1 MNKYILGFVLL
12 LISAGAMAQRPG
24 KSRIQ
29 LVRADKQAFVKG
41 ANGKLIYK
49 FKNATFKQDFSTL
62 TSDSSIFYS
71 DDNLVDAFGHVVINQ
86 GDTLHI
92 FSDKLHYDGNTKLAT
107 LTGNVKMV
115 DKDATLLTD
124 YFTYNTATKFGT
136 YTGGGKLF
144 NKDNTLTSKNGYYL
158 AGSRD
163 AYFRHDVVL
172 TTPDALIKT
181 DTLRYNSGS
190 RIAWFYGPTNIYGT
204 KDKDVLYTEDGRYE
218 TIPEQAFF
226 GKKNLYTQG
235 TKSLKGDSLFY
246 DRLKGYGKAVKN
258 VVFDDKEQHITVKG
272 HLGEYYKGE
281 ERAIITQ
288 NPYVIFVTQDSSKT
302 TANTKKD
309 SLSKTADSTALAL
322 VKKDTT
328 LRKAIAGTVTTA
340 PQNAVAKVVATQP
353 SLKAV
358 TDSVMKAAQN
368 NTKLP
373 LNIPAQA
380 PAINAAISN
389 EITNSRK
396 AAEKNAKIPTDIPA
410 QIPGTGAKVNA
421 AVNNIINGERK
432 KDAATKANSI
442 KPLAKDSISK
452 RATGVDSMYLGA
464 DTIDTRVITF
474 KQLKELKMARYLI
487 DNPDTAAKLL
497 PSIILTKDNW
507 PKVLIAKVPHVS
519 IDTSFIKPDF
529 FSPKPKQVPKPVVKA
544 TPEKVADDAKT
555 ESKITDAKTGVNT
568 NDEKSTAANVK
579 DPKNTAKKPLSAK
592 DSLALNPNKL
602 SDTSRVRIIMGY
614 HAAKI
619 FKSDLQAKAD
629 SLFYASSDSTIRMY
643 VNPIIWT
650 QGSQLTGDTIALQMK
665 NRKLDNVDLFPN
677 GFIVNIEKNDSL
689 HFNQAGGRRIH
700 GTFQDS
706 KLNTME
712 INGNAETIY
721 YNRDTVKNVVTEM
734 LRSMSTIVKT
744 RFKAGKL
751 YRGITYGNTE
761 NKANPV
767 AKLKDDDKILK
778 GFIWKPKERPAS
790 KEAITGVGKK
800 TTARA
805 TSAKPPAGKKP
816 GAAGTTP
823 AKKDDGKK
831 PVGTQPTPVAADTTA
846 KKEAP
851 KPVTYEVLISN

>member
-1 MNKYILGFVLL
+1 M
-12 LISAGAMAQRPG
+12 LISAGVMAQRPG

-71 DDNLVDAFGHVVINQ
+71 DDNLVDAFGHVIINQ

-144 NKDNTLTSKNGYYL
+144 NNENTLTSKNGYYL

-272 HLGEYYKGE
+272 HLGEYYKAA

-302 TANTKKD
+302 AANAKKD
-309 SLSKTADSTALAL
+309 SLNKKADSTALAS
-322 VKKDTT
+322 VKKDTS
-328 LRKAIAGTVTTA
+328 LNKAIANSITPAQKNV
-340 PQNAVAKVVATQP
+340 VAKIAAQP
-353 SLKAV
+353 NLKAV

-380 PAINAAISN
+380 PNAAINTAISN
-389 EITNSRK
+389 QIAAAKK
-396 AAEKNAKIPTDIPA
+396 AAEKNGKIPASIPA
-410 QIPGTGAKVNA
+410 QIPNTSAKVNA
-421 AVNNIINGERK
+421 AINNVITEERK
-432 KDAATKANSI
+432 NAQKKATPQTKADSVKAI
-442 KPLAKDSISK
+442 AKDSVAK
-452 RATGVDSMYLGA
+452 RAAAVDSMYLGA
-464 DTIDTRVITF
+464 DTIDTRIITF
-474 KQLKELKMARYLI
+474 KELKELKMARYLI
-487 DNPDTAAKLL
+487 DNPDIAANLL

-507 PKVLIAKVPHVS
+507 PKVLVAKVPHVT

-529 FSPKPKQVPKPVVKA
+529 FSPKPKQAPKPVVKA
-544 TPEKVADDAKT
+544 TPEKVTEDAKT
-555 ESKITDAKTGVNT
+555 AVKTTDAKTAT
-568 NDEKSTAANVK
+568 NAADKKSNAANVN
-579 DPKNTAKKPLSAK
+579 DPKNTAKKTLSAE

-602 SDTSRVRIIMGY
+602 RDTSRVRIIMGY

-619 FKSDLQAKAD
+619 YKSDLQAKAD

-689 HFNQAGGRRIH
+689 HFNQAGGRKIH
-700 GTFQDS
+700 GTFKDS
-706 KLNTME
+706 RLNTMD
-712 INGNAETIY
+712 IDGNAQTIY
-721 YNRDTVKNVVTEM
+721 YNRDSVKNVVTEM
-734 LRSMSTIVKT
+734 IRSMSTTVKT
-744 RFKAGKL
+744 SFKAGKL
-751 YRGITYGNTE
+751 YRGNTYGNTE
-761 NKANPV
+761 NKVYPV
-767 AKLKDDDKILK
+767 RKLKDDDKILK

-790 KEAITGVGKK
+790 KEAITGTGKK
-800 TTARA
+800 TTSPPTPVA
-805 TSAKPPAGKKP
+805 TAGKKS
-816 GAAGTTP
+816 GTAGTTP
-823 AKKDDGKK
+823 GKKDDGKK
-831 PVGTQPTPVAADTTA
+831 PVGTQPTPAAADTTE

-851 KPVTYEVLISN
+851 MPITYEVLISN